1 MDLPVCTRH
10 RQEVTGCAGVLRQ
23 TVGRTSLQEPPMSLD
38 AAAYQRL
45 YAQSVDDP
53 DAFWG
58 EAARRLDWMR
68 APTRVKYTS
77 FDADDFHIRR
87 SEEHTSEL
95 QSLMCI
101 SYAVF
106 CLKKNKNTTDS
117 TTIRVAKNKIN

>member
-68 APTRVKYTS
+68 APTRVKDTR

-87 SEEHTSEL
+87 YEACELNVSDECMHSDQPTHGAKTSN
-95 QSLMCI
+95 
-101 SYAVF
+101 VF
-106 CLKKNKNTTDS
+106 
-117 TTIRVAKNKIN
+117 